1 MWENWRY
8 HNFQMKV
15 GFIGCGGFASGN
27 HIPNSK
33 SNPNIE
39 IHAFCDLNEKCLE
52 ELNAQYEP
60 AYITSDMEKIF
71 RDPEI
76 RMVICATKPDAR
88 LPAMKLAAKH
98 KKHLFV
104 EKPLCYKE
112 TEVEE
117 MVALM
122 NSAPIK
128 FMVGFN
134 RPFSPLMRELKPIY
148 DKYKKGNTTIIYR
161 IIGEARLWPKH
172 HYDAVVIEKES
183 TIIHET
189 THIFNLLNW
198 LTGLEPERVY
208 AAGEG
213 NMDNIITLN
222 YPENVTAVI
231 ISGDNSTAGYP
242 KERIEINTN
251 YGTMT
256 GDHFTE
262 LTVAGFD
269 NVYSRKTFDYKIGN
283 ETFNTDGRCAE
294 DKMRDWRKSIT
305 KEDIDLGYYYDRQI
319 KVDKGHYNEI
329 EFFRRCILENTS
341 VEVDVIAGAVA
352 NLTAW
357 RAIESLEKKTPV
369 SLDFSYLR
377 KL

>member
-1 MWENWRY
+1 MEK
-8 HNFQMKV
+8 MKV

-27 HIPNSK
+27 HIPNTK
-33 SNPNIE
+33 ANPNLE
-39 IHAFCDLNEKCLE
+39 IHAFCDLNVKHLE
-52 ELNAQYEP
+52 ELKSKYKP
-60 AYITSDMEKIF
+60 AYVTSDMEKIF

-76 RMVICATKPDAR
+76 IMVICATKPDFR
-88 LPAMKLAAKH
+88 LPIMKLAVKH
-98 KKHLFV
+98 RKHLFV

-112 TEVEE
+112 DEVEE
-117 MVALM
+117 MVLLM
-122 NSAPIK
+122 KKAPIK

-134 RPFSPLMRELKPIY
+134 RPFSPLMRELKPTY
-148 DKYKKGNTTIIYR
+148 DKYKKGKTTVIYR
-161 IIGEARLWPKH
+161 MIGEAQLWPKH
-172 HYDAVVIEKES
+172 HYDAVVINKES

-189 THIFNLLNW
+189 THIFNVLNW

-208 AAGEG
+208 VAGEG

-242 KERIEINTN
+242 KERIEVNTN
-251 YGTMT
+251 YGTIV

-269 NVYSRKTFDYKIGN
+269 NFYSTKTFDYKIWGK
-283 ETFNTDGRCAE
+283 TFNTDGRCAE
-294 DKMRDWRKSIT
+294 GKLRDWRKSIT
-305 KEDIDLGYYYDRQI
+305 KEEISLGYYYDRQV

-329 EFFRRCILENTS
+329 EFFRRCILEGTKS
-341 VEVDVIAGAVA
+341 EVDVMAGAVA

-357 RAIESLEKKTPV
+357 RAIESWEKKLPV
-369 SLDFSYLR
+369 SLDFSHLG

>member
-1 MWENWRY
+1 MNR
-8 HNFQMKV
+8 MKV

-27 HIPNSK
+27 HIPNTRA
-33 SNPNIE
+33 NPNLE
-39 IHAFCDLNEKCLE
+39 IQAFCDLNGKRLE
-52 ELNAQYEP
+52 ELRGKYKP
-60 AYITSDMEKIF
+60 AYVTSDMEKIF

-76 RMVICATKPDAR
+76 SMVICATKPDFR
-88 LPAMKLAAKH
+88 LPVMKLAVKH

-104 EKPLCYKE
+104 EKPLCYRE
-112 TEVEE
+112 DELGE
-117 MVALM
+117 MVSLM
-122 NSAPIK
+122 KNAPVK

-148 DKYKKGNTTIIYR
+148 NKYKKGNTTIIYR

-172 HYDAVVIEKES
+172 HYDAVVVNKES

-189 THIFNLLNW
+189 THIFNVLNW
-198 LTGLEPERVY
+198 LTGLDPETVY
-208 AAGEG
+208 AAGGG
-213 NMDNIITLN
+213 NMDNIITLS

-231 ISGDNSTAGYP
+231 ISGDNSTGGYP
-242 KERIEINTN
+242 KERIEVNTN
-251 YGTMT
+251 YGTIV

-262 LTVAGFD
+262 LTTAGFD
-269 NVYSRKTFDYKIGN
+269 NFYSRKTFDYKIGT

-294 DKMRDWRKSIT
+294 DKLQEWRKSVTHEEIN
-305 KEDIDLGYYYDRQI
+305 LGYYYNRQI

-329 EFFRRCILENTS
+329 EFFRRCITENTKS
-341 VEVDVIAGAVA
+341 EVDVMAGAVA

-357 RAIESLEKKTPV
+357 RSIESWEKKIPV
-369 SLDFSYLR
+369 PLDFTHLR